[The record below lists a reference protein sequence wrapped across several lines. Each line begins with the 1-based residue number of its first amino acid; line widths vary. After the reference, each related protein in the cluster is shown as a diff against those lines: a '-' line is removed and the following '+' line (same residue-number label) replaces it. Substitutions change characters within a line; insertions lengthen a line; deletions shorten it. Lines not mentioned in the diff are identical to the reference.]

1 MDTDYIGPFIV
12 GFGHRRQVGKD
23 TLAEMVKQRLFGSV
37 LVERTSFARQLKLA
51 AYRLFRYA
59 GMQDPDFYDVHPER
73 REEALYP
80 VMKKTPRQIWIEMGN
95 AMRRIAPD
103 IWIRNVL
110 DDHPRPRADVLLISD
125 VRYPNEVKAIR
136 DRGGI
141 VVKVVRPGVPESDDV
156 ADSALA
162 EMPDKAW
169 DRIVVNDGDKH
180 ALRSKAAAVARLI
193 VGQVG
198 ERDDLGWEE

>member
-1 MDTDYIGPFIV
+1 VKIDYVGPFIV

-23 TLAEMVKQRLFGSV
+23 TLAEMVEKRLFGITDV
-37 LVERTSFARQLKLA
+37 AHMSFARQLKLS

-73 REEALYP
+73 REEPLYP
-80 VMKKTPRQIWIEMGN
+80 VLKKAPRQIWIEMGN

-110 DDHPRPRADVLLISD
+110 DDHPRPSADVLLISD

-141 VVKVVRPGVPESDDV
+141 VVKVIRPGVPESTDV

-162 EMPDKAW
+162 NMPDKAW
-169 DRIVVNDGDKH
+169 DRIVVNDGDKR

-193 VGQVG
+193 VERVG
-198 ERDDLGWEE
+198 VRDDSDWE